1 MFGAYVEQEPYV
13 RELIEA
19 YMASKFKV
27 VLEVLGRYS
36 VSVGLGSLWVER
48 CAETHAVPPSPELAS
63 ADHLLIEPSRP
74 RHPPRPAR
82 LRAHDVDPQ
91 LGRQALLPAFPGEL
105 P

>member
-36 VSVGLGSLWVER
+36 VSRGLVRFGFSVIWLVAPTGPTMLDDR
-48 CAETHAVPPSPELAS
+48 RRSMK
-63 ADHLLIEPSRP
+63 R
-74 RHPPRPAR
+74 
-82 LRAHDVDPQ
+82 
-91 LGRQALLPAFPGEL
+91 
-105 P
+105 